1 MRMGLRLGF
10 SGRFAVVLALTFIV
24 LLLPVPE
31 GLSTDGKRALAAFAF
46 TGTIFALQ
54 PVPLPFAGLMVPVAL
69 VALGVADSAQAF
81 ETLSRPI
88 IILILGSLFLAEAL
102 RKHGITRRLALT
114 SIVASRGDVN
124 WLLLGMMGIAALLSM
139 WMENT
144 ATAAVLIPVAL
155 TISNQIPDQEKA
167 KELLVQ
173 LVLGIAYAASL
184 GGMATIT
191 GAASNA
197 VASEFLAEIQPW
209 TFVDWMKY
217 GIPALLVIFPLTL
230 WVLQR
235 LVSVTVKRL
244 DIELARK
251 ELENIGPIRSVEWEI
266 LVVMNAAILFWIVGS
281 FVEPMLDLPTTLMSP
296 TVVGMVAVAYL
307 SLRGIIEW
315 EDVKGVS
322 WGMFFAIAA
331 GLALGE
337 ALIRTGATQ
346 WLTGLVYPIISGSPS
361 LLSLFFLIFL
371 SALLTNVIN
380 NATVAAVF
388 VPILINLAVQE
399 PILNAA
405 QLVLPLTLATTFGYS
420 LPSASGRMA
429 LISATGIVDR
439 RDMLRFGIILT
450 AMSSVALAILFYLLS
465 VVRLI

>member
-1 MRMGLRLGF
+1 MGFRLGF
-10 SGRFAVVLALTFIV
+10 PGRFAVVLTLTFIV

-31 GLSTDGKRALAAFAF
+31 GLSVDGKRALAAFVF

-102 RKHGITRRLALT
+102 RKHGITRRLALA
-114 SIVASRGDVN
+114 SIVASGGDVN
-124 WLLLGMMGIAALLSM
+124 RLLISMMGIAALLSM

-155 TISNQIPDQEKA
+155 TISNQILDQEKA
-167 KELLVQ
+167 RELLVQ

-197 VASEFLAEIQPW
+197 VASEFMAEIRPW

-217 GIPALLVIFPLTL
+217 GIPALVVIFPLTWL
-230 WVLQR
+230 LLQR
-235 LVSVTVKRL
+235 LVSVTVKSL
-244 DIELARK
+244 DIELAQK
-251 ELENIGPIRSVEWEI
+251 ELENIGPIRAVEWEI
-266 LVVMNAAILFWIVGS
+266 LVVMNIAILFWIAGS
-281 FVEPMLDLPTTLMSP
+281 FVEPLLDLPATLMSP
-296 TVVGMVAVAYL
+296 AVVGMVAVAYL

-337 ALIRTGATQ
+337 AMIRTGTTE
-346 WLTGLVYPIISGSPS
+346 WLTDILSPVVGSSP
-361 LLSLFFLIFL
+361 LILSLFFLVFL
-371 SALLTNVIN
+371 SALMTNVIN

-388 VPILINLAVQE
+388 VPILISLARQD
-399 PILNAA
+399 PTLNAA

-439 RDMLRFGIILT
+439 GDMLRFGIILT
-450 AMSSVALAILFYLLS
+450 ALSSVALAFLFYFLT
-465 VVRLI
+465 VVKLI